1 MRIHVLLTR
10 AVILGV
16 TALFIGGCVPAP
28 AHAAEESQQRF
39 LFLQKYTRAAD
50 FNLERGAVIV
60 WESNEVPGG
69 TGPTGV
75 LVEFKGVLDQES
87 SDVLARLLQRRN
99 VAYLS
104 LSSPGGLVEPTLRL
118 GQIVRDKSVATIV
131 EGGDECYSA
140 CALLFLAGQARILGE
155 YVPGKPTVER
165 KQAIVGFHASYIRQT
180 DGTKRYLQD
189 IKTSRVCVYLKT
201 VVPMS
206 AAELCEYSLATK
218 GMAHF
223 SLALGRE
230 LGVFTAGE
238 ADVLGS
244 MTSSAMASL
253 KADDRRWVDCQ
264 RHIEKLL
271 EGNPAFA
278 LMPEYREKGWPCSPM
293 TTQFARGPTD
303 PTQRVLLSRLAW
315 VLGPADLPADVR
327 TAALE
332 EGAMKLEKMGTQPS
346 DEHAIACQRAR
357 LFLNEN
363 YPLGSQD
370 PRSPELQK
378 TWGRNCFY
386 RVYYTSTRVRVG
398 VGALMAEQIPD
409 VLDYVAK
416 QRGPAWFPPDFV
428 PMPPQFPPPKVPE

>member
-1 MRIHVLLTR
+1 MQLIR
-10 AVILGV
+10 AVVLRVG
-16 TALFIGGCVPAP
+16 ALLIGGCFLAP
-28 AHAAEESQQRF
+28 VHAAGDTQQRF

-50 FNLERGAVIV
+50 FNLERGTVNV
-60 WESNEVPGG
+60 WE
-69 TGPTGV
+69 PTQSGV
-75 LVEFKGVLDQES
+75 DSGSAGILVEFKGVLDQES

-104 LSSPGGLVEPTLRL
+104 LNSPGGLVEPTLRL
-118 GQIVRDKSVATIV
+118 GQVVRARRTATIV
-131 EGGDECYSA
+131 EGGRECYSA

-155 YVPGKPTVER
+155 YVPDRPTMER
-165 KQAIVGFHASYIRQT
+165 KRAIVGFHAPYIPQT
-180 DGTKRYLQD
+180 DGTNRYLQD
-189 IKTSRVCVYLKT
+189 IKTSRVCPYLKA
-201 VVPMS
+201 VVPAS

-218 GMAHF
+218 GMAMF

-238 ADVLGS
+238 NEVL
-244 MTSSAMASL
+244 SSATTNTMATL
-253 KADDRRWVDCQ
+253 AVDDQRWVACQ
-264 RHIEKLL
+264 RNIAKLL

-278 LMPEYREKGWPCSPM
+278 LTPEYRRQVWPCSQLM
-293 TTQFARGPTD
+293 TSFARGPAD
-303 PTQRVLLSRLAW
+303 PAQRVFLTRLAV
-315 VLGPADLPADVR
+315 VLGPAELPADVR

-332 EGAMKLEKMGTQPS
+332 EGAAKLQKMGTKPS

-357 LFLNEN
+357 LFLDET

-378 TWGRNCFY
+378 TWGRNCYY
-386 RVYYTSTRVRVG
+386 RIYDTSTRVRFG
-398 VGALMAEQIPD
+398 IGALMSDQIPD

-428 PMPPQFPPPKVPE
+428 PMPPFQPLPKEYE